1 MRVVWFTLGEGELVP
16 REECEMNLILVN
28 LAGLVL
34 IGLIVWW
41 FWLSK
46 PKAQRAASGVI
57 DVIVEGGVYAPARIE
72 VAAGQPVTLRFLRK
86 EPSPYAE
93 KVLFDDLGITADL
106 PIGQPV
112 ELTVTPKAAGEYAF
126 TCQMQMYRGTLVVR

>member
-1 MRVVWFTLGEGELVP
+1 MTTT
-16 REECEMNLILVN
+16 LVN
-28 LAGLVL
+28 VAGLA
-34 IGLIVWW
+34 IAGLIVWW

-86 EPSPYAE
+86 DPSPCAE
-93 KVLFDDLGITADL
+93 KVLFDDLGIAADL

-112 ELTVTPKAAGEYAF
+112 ELTITPSKAGEYAF
-126 TCQMQMYRGTLVVR
+126 TCQMQMYRGTLVAR

>member
-1 MRVVWFTLGEGELVP
+1 
-16 REECEMNLILVN
+16 MNLILVN

-57 DVIVEGGVYAPARIE
+57 DVMVEGGVYAPARIE
-72 VAAGQPVTLRFLRK
+72 VAAGEPVTLRFLRK
-86 EPSPYAE
+86 DPSPCAE
-93 KVLFDDLGITADL
+93 KVLFDDLGIAADL

-112 ELTVTPKAAGEYAF
+112 ELTITPGKAGEYAF
-126 TCQMQMYRGTLVVR
+126 TCQMQMYRGMLVAR

>member
-1 MRVVWFTLGEGELVP
+1 MAAL
-16 REECEMNLILVN
+16 LVN
-28 LAGLVL
+28 AGGVLA

-46 PKAQRAASGVI
+46 PKALHAARGVI
-57 DVIVEGGVYAPARIE
+57 EITVEGGVYTPARIE
-72 VAAGQPVTLRFLRK
+72 VAAGQTVRLRFLRK
-86 EPSPYAE
+86 DPSPCAE
-93 KVLFDDLGITADL
+93 KVLFDDLGIAADL

-112 ELTVTPKAAGEYAF
+112 ELTITPKEPGEYAF